1 MVSKIKKLKDN
12 DSLNKGLIIQFK
24 EEALLDVETKF
35 NNVKVDFQKRQI
47 INGVAE
53 IISKYVSVKEL
64 VLRGVV
70 LLSAKATQ
78 QELQL
83 ELKNM
88 DSMAPLDKKIFIQTV
103 FKKIEQKLEKMMV
116 SSKDAD
122 KTKLHAALEEA
133 YKFRMSQNI

>member
-78 QELQL
+78 QELRL

-88 DSMAPLDKKIFIQTV
+88 DSMAPLDKKRFIQTV

-116 SSKDAD
+116 SSKVAD
-122 KTKLHAALEEA
+122 KTKLHTALEEA